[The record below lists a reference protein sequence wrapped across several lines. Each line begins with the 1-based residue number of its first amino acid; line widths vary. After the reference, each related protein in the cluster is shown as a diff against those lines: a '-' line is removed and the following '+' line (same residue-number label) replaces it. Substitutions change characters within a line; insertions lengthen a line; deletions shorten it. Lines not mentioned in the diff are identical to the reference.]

1 MAINIEKQMMSLNK
15 IVARNTQVTWI
26 EQDILVPDTKPD
38 VMKIVQVEAIPFVNN
53 VEVVDS
59 GIRVTG
65 EVTYYII
72 YRAMDKDKTKGI
84 SMTYPFSQTINVTDA
99 KKGMNARVTADV
111 RNIIYSLPNE
121 RKVSLKTE
129 LLFRYVIREMGD
141 VELIQ
146 GMQESDDIETKK
158 SQDVFYNVISV
169 KQEVLDAKEDI
180 IVPENVPPV
189 GEILRVSSNITNTDY
204 KVSYN
209 KILVKGDISVE
220 MLYLEAGD
228 SENIYTYSTTVPF
241 TGMIEFENIAETY
254 RFDIKYALRNL
265 EISLG
270 ENNMITISG
279 EVMADAVMFEER
291 KVEYVNDFYSTK
303 SNLNYDKSQVAV
315 IKNKETIEKEVNVKD
330 NIGITDDKNRIL
342 SYSIGTQNLNTK
354 VSGSNLYV
362 DGPLK
367 IMVIF
372 ENKENGVV
380 DSKTYDMLV
389 DTTVPL
395 GKEINQE
402 NVGISIIVE
411 NKMVSV
417 QNGNVEANVTLKIVT
432 EIENI
437 DKITIIGTIE
447 EENLNPESFD
457 SMYMYIVKKGDN
469 LWSIAKKYKTTVD
482 KIANV
487 NNILDENKID
497 IGQKLLIIR

>member
-15 IVARNTQVTWI
+15 VVARNTQVTWI

-38 VMKIVQVEAIPFVNN
+38 VMKIVQVEAIPFVGN

-65 EVTYYII
+65 EITYYII
-72 YRAMDKDKTKGI
+72 YRAMEQDKTRGI
-84 SMTYPFSQTINVTDA
+84 SMTYPFSQTINVPDA
-99 KKGMNARVTADV
+99 KKGMNARVEVAT

-121 RKVSLKTE
+121 RKVSIKTE
-129 LLFRYVIREMGD
+129 LVFKYNITEKGD
-141 VELIQ
+141 IELIQ
-146 GMQESDDIETKK
+146 GMQDTEDIETKT

-169 KQEVLDAKEDI
+169 KQEILDAKEDI
-180 IVPENVPPV
+180 VVPERVQPI
-189 GEILRVSSNITNTDY
+189 GEILRISSNISNTDY

-209 KILVKGDISVE
+209 KILVKGDINVE

-228 SENIYTYSTTVPF
+228 TENIFTYTVMVPF
-241 TGMIEFENIAETY
+241 TGMIEFENIAEDY
-254 RFDIKYALRNL
+254 RFDIKYTLRNL
-265 EISLG
+265 EVVLG
-270 ENNMITISG
+270 ENNMITVSG
-279 EVMADAVMFEER
+279 EVIADAVMFEEK
-291 KVEYVNDFYSTK
+291 KVNYVNDFYSTN
-303 SNLNYDKSQVAV
+303 SNLNYDKSEVAV
-315 IKNKETIEKEVNVKD
+315 IKNKEKMQKQVTVKD

-342 SYSIGTQNLNTK
+342 MYNVSTEHLNTK

-367 IMVIF
+367 VMVTF
-372 ENKENGVV
+372 ENRDTNIV

-389 DTTVPL
+389 DTTIPL
-395 GKEINQE
+395 GKEVNEE
-402 NVGISIIVE
+402 NVDVSIVIE
-411 NKMVSV
+411 SKSV
-417 QNGNVEANVTLKIVT
+417 ALQNGNVEANVTLNVIA

-447 EENLNPESFD
+447 QESMNTEDFD

-487 NNILDENKID
+487 NNIVDENKID

>member
-15 IVARNTQVTWI
+15 VVARNTQVTWI

-38 VMKIVQVEAIPFVNN
+38 VMKIVQVEAIPFVGN

-65 EVTYYII
+65 EITYYII
-72 YRAMDKDKTKGI
+72 YRAMEQDKTRGI
-84 SMTYPFSQTINVTDA
+84 SMTYPFSQTINVPDA
-99 KKGMNARVTADV
+99 KKGMNARVEVAT

-121 RKVSLKTE
+121 RKVSIKTE
-129 LLFRYVIREMGD
+129 LVFKYNITEKGD
-141 VELIQ
+141 IELIQ
-146 GMQESDDIETKK
+146 GMQDTEDIETKT

-169 KQEVLDAKEDI
+169 KQEILDAKEDI
-180 IVPENVPPV
+180 VVPERVQPI
-189 GEILRVSSNITNTDY
+189 GEILRISSNISNTDY

-209 KILVKGDISVE
+209 KILVKGDINVE

-228 SENIYTYSTTVPF
+228 TENIFTYTVMVPF
-241 TGMIEFENIAETY
+241 TGMIEFENIAEDY
-254 RFDIKYALRNL
+254 RFDIKYTLRNL
-265 EISLG
+265 EVVLG
-270 ENNMITISG
+270 ENNMITVSG
-279 EVMADAVMFEER
+279 EVIADAVMFEEK
-291 KVEYVNDFYSTK
+291 KVNYVNDFYSTN
-303 SNLNYDKSQVAV
+303 SNLNYDKSEVAV
-315 IKNKETIEKEVNVKD
+315 IKNKEKMQKQVTVKD

-342 SYSIGTQNLNTK
+342 MYNVSTEHLNTK

-367 IMVIF
+367 VMVTF
-372 ENKENGVV
+372 ENRDTNIV

-389 DTTVPL
+389 DTTIPL
-395 GKEINQE
+395 GKEVNEE
-402 NVGISIIVE
+402 NVDVSIVIE
-411 NKMVSV
+411 SKSV
-417 QNGNVEANVTLKIVT
+417 TLQNGNVEANVTLNVIA

-447 EENLNPESFD
+447 QESMNTEDFD

-487 NNILDENKID
+487 NNIVDENKID